1 MLYLWKNYEH
11 FDVISDRYL
20 QNSLKENIRNDRG
33 LGSRK
38 MFDDDIRIPSDFKCG
53 FLTNSKNK
61 NGVPI
66 YFEQKFSAIQ
76 SIEKSV
82 VATYNDSI
90 TTYKTKRTLLLA
102 PLKKQIN

>member
-1 MLYLWKNYEH
+1 MFVEKLEQ

-38 MFDDDIRIPSDFKCG
+38 MFDDDTRIPSDFKCG
-53 FLTNSKNK
+53 FLTNSENK
-61 NGVPI
+61 NGLPI
-66 YFEQKFSAIQ
+66 SFEQKFIAIQ
-76 SIEKSV
+76 LNEKSV